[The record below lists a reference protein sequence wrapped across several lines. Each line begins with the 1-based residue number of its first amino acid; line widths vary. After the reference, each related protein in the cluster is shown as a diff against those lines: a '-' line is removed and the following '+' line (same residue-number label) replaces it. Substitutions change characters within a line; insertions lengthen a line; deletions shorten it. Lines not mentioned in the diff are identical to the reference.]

1 MTDMQTHPLR
11 TSDSTEEV
19 TLAHTG
25 LKSNAEQRV
34 SKIAWAGQG
43 QQSPP
48 SADGSALAP
57 ENGLAAK
64 SDDDKSKPRG
74 ERLMA
79 GLVRGMHNLGN
90 AVHDVGH
97 SVKEQTR
104 AMGDLLK
111 LSKQVSEDLK
121 NTTLYPELEHDAHLR
136 RNNNLSKEEE
146 AFVTARKAYIAKS
159 GILKRFLQLPEDEEV
174 HEDESLWH
182 GECFVFDGRVSVGH
196 GLVEGPHEMCHA
208 CRRPILPEDKARPE
222 YEEGVSCHQCIDDY
236 DDARRERFRERQ
248 RQIALSKA
256 RGEKHLGPR

>member
-174 HEDESLWH
+174 HEDD
-182 GECFVFDGRVSVGH
+182 V
-196 GLVEGPHEMCHA
+196 P
-208 CRRPILPEDKARPE
+208 
-222 YEEGVSCHQCIDDY
+222 
-236 DDARRERFRERQ
+236 
-248 RQIALSKA
+248 QIALGGSGGGYRA
-256 RGEKHLGPR
+256 CLGFMSVIEQMQEHDTGLWDLIMYVAGVSGSCWSIAS